1 MIILLILFGL
11 VEFFFVISNGTL
23 YLITM
28 IAIIGYFIILICTI
42 IPCSKNY
49 IWYNNENSNIEV
61 NCNNNKKKII
71 VPLNS
76 IERIIMEDSNENSIF
91 YFVTNLNEKIKFLVL
106 PLKKGVPFKEGE
118 DILNDWCNYLKNKKQ
133 NTKN

>member
-1 MIILLILFGL
+1 
-11 VEFFFVISNGTL
+11 
-23 YLITM
+23 
-28 IAIIGYFIILICTI
+28 
-42 IPCSKNY
+42 
-49 IWYNNENSNIEV
+49 
-61 NCNNNKKKII
+61 
-71 VPLNS
+71 
-76 IERIIMEDSNENSIF
+76 MEDSNENSIF

>member
-1 MIILLILFGL
+1 MILFGL
-11 VEFFFVISNGTL
+11 VVFFFDIRNGTL
-23 YLITM
+23 FLITI
-28 IAIIGYFIILICTI
+28 IAIIGYYIILICTI

-61 NCNNNKKKII
+61 NFNKKII

-133 NTKN
+133 NTKIKN